1 MEACRARPAPYV
13 LVAAVPCMTG
23 GYRWLMATV
32 RSASILVVALFAL
45 AVGLVGLSLLA
56 LEALGEVFPLARQ
69 LLALLDAF

>member
-1 MEACRARPAPYV
+1 
-13 LVAAVPCMTG
+13 MTG

-32 RSASILVVALFAL
+32 RSASILVAALFAL
-45 AVGLVGLSLLA
+45 AVGFVGLSLLA

>member
-1 MEACRARPAPYV
+1 
-13 LVAAVPCMTG
+13 MTG